1 MAGFATAGGSF
12 RLISR
17 LRVEKMNQN
26 HSTTPACPVS
36 GCKAKTPHASDLTV
50 RAFIRQSPADV
61 IDWTKRCIVEI
72 IQSVMDDVN
81 KNRIF
86 AYLTRWRGPEELYIR
101 VLYAQFVA
109 PDDHLPHIF
118 SGDMPN
124 GFAAMWR
131 KVNEVVFESNGTLFK
146 DQVGLTGETFTPMT
160 TLNQN
165 AHNSFSTMLMTI
177 GIVRSKSEEWQPRI
191 KKHIEHWQKYVEYL
205 NHIELLFRA
214 GRKKA
219 DVLQAITNMHR
230 SIKRWE
236 EVARQQAQNPVP
248 PVKLLK
254 AAFLSKG
261 AKWRYLVV
269 DQPSEE
275 DVRFRVHIDERRYAS
290 KDNMVVIRTGAET
303 EMLAAFD
310 SDYQA
315 ALKEGWQPEG

>member
-1 MAGFATAGGSF
+1 
-12 RLISR
+12 
-17 LRVEKMNQN
+17 MNQRQPKP
-26 HSTTPACPVS
+26 PACPVPRC
-36 GCKAKTPHASDLTV
+36 GTITPHTSSLTV
-50 RAFIRQSPADV
+50 QAFMRLSPADV

-72 IQSVMDDVN
+72 VQSVIDDVN

-86 AYLTRWRGPEELYIR
+86 AYLTRWRDPEELYIR

-109 PDDHLPHIF
+109 PGDHLPHIF

-124 GFAAMWR
+124 GFAPMWR
-131 KVNEVVFESNGTLFK
+131 KVNEVVFENNGTLFK
-146 DQVGLTGETFTPMT
+146 DQVGLSGETFTTMT

-214 GRKKA
+214 GRDRV
-219 DVLQAITNMHR
+219 DVLQAIINMHR

-236 EVARQQAQNPVP
+236 EIAREQAKNPVL

-254 AAFLSKG
+254 ATFLSKG
-261 AKWRYLVV
+261 GRWRYLVV
-269 DQPSEE
+269 DQPPGEE
-275 DVRFRVHIDERRYAS
+275 VRFRVHIDERRYAG
-290 KDNMVVIRTGAET
+290 KDNMVVIRTGTET

-315 ALKEGWQPEG
+315 ALKEGWQLEESH